1 MNNDRNGPPDDD
13 AIARLLKGA
22 GGRDQP
28 DAAIAA
34 QVRTAVESEWREL
47 VSARRRRR
55 NFTVWAAAAG
65 VAAAAFAVWLAM
77 PLLDREGPVVATLVQ
92 ASGAIEYRDGPRA
105 DWAPL
110 VEGAAVS
117 SQQEIRTSGSSR
129 AAFELP
135 SGLALRVDRASR
147 LVFDERDVAS
157 LEEGAAYVDSGTSP
171 GALTSRFAL
180 RTAAGTVRHV
190 GTQYEARLDANRL
203 RVAIRE
209 GSVRID
215 TPGGAVSGVAGEQI
229 LVDENQIT
237 RSDLP
242 AHDPSWAWVGAVA
255 PPFVIEG
262 RTLAEFLR
270 WASRET
276 GRDLLY
282 ASDDAER
289 EAARIVLRG
298 SIEGLSPDESI
309 AAVGSTTG
317 LAVEVRAGR
326 IEVRSGAPSASARP

>member
-1 MNNDRNGPPDDD
+1 MSNGRNDPPEDE

-34 QVRTAVESEWREL
+34 QVRAAVESEWREL

-55 NFTVWAAAAG
+55 NFTFSAAAAG
-65 VAAAAFAVWLAM
+65 VAAAAIAVWLAV
-77 PLLDREGPVVATLVQ
+77 PLLDHEQPVVATLVQ
-92 ASGAIEYRDGPRA
+92 SSGAVEYRDGPRA

-110 VEGAAVS
+110 GAGATVS
-117 SQQEIRTSGSSR
+117 SRQEIRTSGSSR
-129 AAFELP
+129 AAFELA
-135 SGLALRVDRASR
+135 SGLELRIDRASR
-147 LVFDERDVAS
+147 LVFDESEVAS
-157 LEEGAAYVDSGTSP
+157 LEQGAAYVDSGTSP
-171 GALTSRFAL
+171 GALASRFAL

-190 GTQYEARLDANRL
+190 GTQYEVRLDANRL

-215 TPGGAVSGVAGEQI
+215 TPDGAVSGVAGEQL
-229 LVDENQIT
+229 LVDEGRVT

-242 AHDPSWAWVGAVA
+242 AHDPAWDWVGAVA
-255 PPFVIEG
+255 PTFVIEG

-276 GRDLLY
+276 GRGLLY
-282 ASDDAER
+282 ASDEAER

-298 SIEGLSPDESI
+298 SIEGLRPDESI

-326 IEVRSGAPSASARP
+326 IEVHFAAP